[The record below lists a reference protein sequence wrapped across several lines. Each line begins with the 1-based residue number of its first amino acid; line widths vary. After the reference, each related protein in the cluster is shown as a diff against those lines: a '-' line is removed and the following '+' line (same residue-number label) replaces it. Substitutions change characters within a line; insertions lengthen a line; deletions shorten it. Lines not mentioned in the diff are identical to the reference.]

1 MLGIQWEELLD
12 GGNPAASPA
21 AMQSAK
27 PLNGGEL
34 RDLNRR
40 YKAYRLARVAA
51 GERAQPYG
59 AWPARSS
66 RWSAAPRESLR
77 GHGRACRRLRRR
89 QKARDEGGHWSHVRA
104 VRPR

>member
-1 MLGIQWEELLD
+1 
-12 GGNPAASPA
+12 
-21 AMQSAK
+21 MQSAK

-66 RWSAAPRESLR
+66 RWSAAPAGIAAGTWS
-77 GHGRACRRLRRR
+77 RLPPFAATSEG
-89 QKARDEGGHWSHVRA
+89 AR
-104 VRPR
+104 